1 MYIHDICPNSSWR
14 TMKLGKELL
23 HLNRTVAEL
32 WCYTEFFH
40 WRKLFHDRIWTR
52 LGKVGGRERAIEWA
66 EIEGENVLLAWTAPP
81 RVPVFQV
88 RLTDPWIRP
97 DIRVHSGSCTFTRS
111 HSVTRVTVRTMRD
124 MRVPRVWRGVCAEVY
139 WSADGRVDTGLPRR
153 IHHIVASAR
162 MRRALAFVPSLHPF
176 RLLPLSLSLSLPL
189 PRANPCQTVMA
200 RRTFFAFFS
209 FSMEKSRLGEGEG
222 ERRRNRTAIG
232 STGCPVTGL
241 RRRILRSRRRVTTPV
256 CVARKQRKY

>member
-1 MYIHDICPNSSWR
+1 MTCVCRAYDVACVRKYIDQLMVGWI
-14 TMKLGKELL
+14 LGCLAEFTILL
-23 HLNRTVAEL
+23 RQ
-32 WCYTEFFH
+32 
-40 WRKLFHDRIWTR
+40 
-52 LGKVGGRERAIEWA
+52 RA
-66 EIEGENVLLAWTAPP
+66 
-81 RVPVFQV
+81 
-88 RLTDPWIRP
+88 
-97 DIRVHSGSCTFTRS
+97 
-111 HSVTRVTVRTMRD
+111 
-124 MRVPRVWRGVCAEVY
+124 CAE
-139 WSADGRVDTGLPRR
+139 
-153 IHHIVASAR
+153 
-162 MRRALAFVPSLHPF
+162 PSLS
-176 RLLPLSLSLSLPL
+176 SLRFTLFASSLYLSLPL